1 MIKVIKFMEKVWLM
15 LAILT
20 FLIAI
25 YQSVQNSIFD
35 ALYFYGFS
43 AIAAFIFMMRR
54 KQRMF
59 HEKEEERKEQ
69 AGKKIKKGRKK

>member
-1 MIKVIKFMEKVWLM
+1 MEKAWLVISI
-15 LAILT
+15 AT

-25 YQSVQNSIFD
+25 YWSIKNSFYD

-43 AIAAFIFMMRR
+43 IIAIFLFTMRR

-59 HEKEEERKEQ
+59 HEREAE
-69 AGKKIKKGRKK
+69 KKGK